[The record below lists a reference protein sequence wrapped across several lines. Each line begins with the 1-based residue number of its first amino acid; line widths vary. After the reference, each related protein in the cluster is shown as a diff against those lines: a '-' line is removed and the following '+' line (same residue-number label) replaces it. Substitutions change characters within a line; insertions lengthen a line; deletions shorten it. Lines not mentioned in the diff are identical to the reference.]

1 MFDKFKCIASL
12 MYVTHSIRPNMP
24 YTICML
30 SRFTNKLSMSH
41 WEAIDRT
48 FRYLKKTR
56 ELSLVYNGYPA
67 VLEGYYDASSLTDN
81 YESGMV
87 VKFVNVY

>member
-1 MFDKFKCIASL
+1 MLDKFKCIASL

-41 WEAIDRT
+41 WEAIGRT
-48 FRYLKKTR
+48 FGYLKKTR

-67 VLEGYYDASSLTDN
+67 VLEGYCDASLLTDN
-81 YESGMV
+81 YERRTTISWLS
-87 VKFVNVY
+87 F